1 MEVRLSQLLWSIW
14 AGFYFWISRK
24 FASVFFWMETQSSLC
39 KIAHQSEA
47 ERIMTMTQGQRT
59 WIWWSRRN
67 SCLPFQPNTS
77 WDIKFAVSTCAFD
90 CLADMVVV
98 VHAQL
103 PKWLMIVLWMFRK
116 MTELFLYSEN
126 SFGAEG
132 GKAIAAGLM
141 FVTRLQDLNLRWSA
155 VLWIDAAATAHQISA
170 ESNSDF
176 LVTETITLGWK
187 VSKN

>member
-1 MEVRLSQLLWSIW
+1 
-14 AGFYFWISRK
+14 
-24 FASVFFWMETQSSLC
+24 
-39 KIAHQSEA
+39 
-47 ERIMTMTQGQRT
+47 
-59 WIWWSRRN
+59 
-67 SCLPFQPNTS
+67 
-77 WDIKFAVSTCAFD
+77 
-90 CLADMVVV
+90 
-98 VHAQL
+98 
-103 PKWLMIVLWMFRK
+103 